1 MSQGPGTTSPEP
13 FSPSEPSAV
22 PLRLQRFPLCPSCV
36 FKVSLHPS
44 ALSPAQMQS
53 LIKAAQEH
61 DVEFIFA
68 ISAGQD
74 IVFSSAG
81 DRLLLQQKLRQVPW
95 AIPSPH
101 GS

>member
-1 MSQGPGTTSPEP
+1 
-13 FSPSEPSAV
+13 
-22 PLRLQRFPLCPSCV
+22 
-36 FKVSLHPS
+36 
-44 ALSPAQMQS
+44 MQS

-101 GS
+101 GSWQGAQVLMCGPLPTPNICVGL